1 MINVTKY
8 PFTRVALFI
17 GFAVT
22 GFILLSSCAK
32 KANFLNS
39 TVVPAAKGTVKIK
52 KDKNKNYVI
61 KVQIVNLAEP
71 SRLQPPKAN
80 YVVWMVSDNLNPKNI
95 GQIKSSSNF
104 MSSKLTAYFETV
116 SSVKPTKI
124 FITAE
129 DDANIQYSLSQII
142 LTTNNF

>member
-1 MINVTKY
+1 MLSVTKY
-8 PFTRVALFI
+8 HFNRVALFI
-17 GFAVT
+17 GFSVA
-22 GFILLSSCAK
+22 GFSLLSSCAK
-32 KANFLNS
+32 KAIFLNS

-61 KVQIVNLAEP
+61 KVQIMNLAEP
-71 SRLQPPKAN
+71 SRLQPPKAI

-116 SSVKPTKI
+116 SAVKPNKI

-129 DDANIQYSLSQII
+129 DDANIQYPVSQII
-142 LTTNNF
+142 LTTGSF